1 MGHEVPGM
9 NESEYVEEMP
19 MLPVMASFRFQR
31 WCQLMFQDGLCM
43 FTYVYV
49 YLDILPHFFFD
60 KGMARKSPSIS
71 FLGHRAS
78 QNHVVATS
86 TMQDFADQGSVLLL
100 GRDEKN
106 VFFRGGRNPR

>member
-1 MGHEVPGM
+1 MH
-9 NESEYVEEMP
+9 
-19 MLPVMASFRFQR
+19 
-31 WCQLMFQDGLCM
+31 
-43 FTYVYV
+43 VYA
-49 YLDILPHFFFD
+49 YLDILPHVFFD

-71 FLGHRAS
+71 FLGHKAS

-100 GRDEKN
+100 GRVEKN